1 MSAITLGDL
10 LTVDPETFRRSA
22 TEWQGL
28 AEDIDNAA
36 EQLIRDTRSL
46 EDAWPQGPASR
57 AAYEKAARL
66 RAELSNAYP
75 PARRI
80 YQALLHH
87 ADAVADLRHLAQELM
102 DAAGRAGF
110 RVDKTTGAVSAPEV
124 TALAPGTDPA
134 AAMRAYAD
142 EIAAL
147 LGNARALDDSTA
159 NAITVNM
166 PDPRT
171 GFGSLS
177 LAAVSRDDLLAQKG
191 RDPKQ
196 VHAWWLSLTPEQ
208 QEAAIAAHPDL
219 VGWLDGV
226 PATDRDTANR
236 LVLGQRQQLLQE
248 AEDQYRRRIAE
259 LEGQDPTNNSAVSNE
274 LANLR
279 QIVSG
284 IDAQQGRLGQIDAA
298 LTKLGDKGLL
308 LGVDPIG
315 DGKAV
320 IAVGNPDTARH
331 TAVWVPG
338 LGTTLDSTHSN
349 VNRVINLQQA
359 ADAMTPEAAGDV
371 STVMWLGY
379 DAPELDAS
387 VALEERSRQ
396 GSTPLSQFVG
406 GLRATHD
413 PGDYHLTAMGH
424 SYGSTVVGEAALSG
438 RLQADD
444 IVTAG
449 SPGTHADNAGQLM
462 ADPRHVWSGSAADD
476 PVSKPEVVGNWVTGV
491 PIIGPFI
498 AEGYADGHGISP
510 HEPEFGANQYVVDTA
525 GHSAYWTPGSQS
537 LQNQAAVI
545 VGRYSLAGLEHGQAP
560 PNIP

>member
-1 MSAITLGDL
+1 VSAITLADL
-10 LTVDPETFRRSA
+10 LAVDPETFRRSA
-22 TEWQGL
+22 MEWQGL

-36 EQLIRDTRSL
+36 EQLIRDTRAL
-46 EDAWPQGPASR
+46 EDAWPQGSASQ
-57 AAYEKAARL
+57 AAYDKVARL
-66 RAELSNAYP
+66 RAEVSNAYP

-87 ADAVADLRHLAQELM
+87 ADAVADLRQLAQELM
-102 DAAGRAGF
+102 DAVGRAGF
-110 RVDKTTGAVSAPEV
+110 QVDKATGVVSLPAV

-134 AAMRAYAD
+134 AAMQSYAD
-142 EIAAL
+142 QIAAL
-147 LGNARALDDSTA
+147 VGNARALDDSTA
-159 NAITVNM
+159 NAITVNV
-166 PDPRT
+166 PDPRA

-177 LAAVSRDDLLAQKG
+177 LGAVSRDDLLGQKN
-191 RDPKQ
+191 RDPKD

-208 QEAAIAAHPDL
+208 QEAAIAAYPDL

-236 LVLGQRQQLLQE
+236 LVLAERERLLQE
-248 AEDQYRRRIAE
+248 AEDQYRRRITV
-259 LEGQDPTNNSAVSNE
+259 LEGQDPTNNSAVMNE

-279 QIVSG
+279 QMVDG
-284 IDAQQGRLGQIDAA
+284 IDEQQGRLGQIDAA

-338 LGTTLDSTHSN
+338 LGTTLDSTRGN

-359 ADAMTPEAAGDV
+359 ADAMTPEAGDV

-387 VALEERSRQ
+387 VAMEERSRQ
-396 GSTPLSQFVG
+396 GSGPLSQFVS
-406 GLRATHD
+406 GLRATHEA
-413 PGDYHLTAMGH
+413 GDYHVTAMGH

-462 ADPRHVWSGSAADD
+462 ADPRHVWAGSADDD
-476 PVSKPEVVGNWVTGV
+476 PVSKPEVVGKWAVGV
-491 PIIGPFI
+491 PIVGPFI

-510 HEPEFGANQYVVDTA
+510 HEPGFGANQYVVDTS

-560 PNIP
+560 PNIS

>member
-10 LTVDPETFRRSA
+10 LTVDPEAFRRSA
-22 TEWQGL
+22 MEWQGL
-28 AEDIDNAA
+28 AEDVDNAA
-36 EQLIRDTRSL
+36 EQLIRDTREL
-46 EDAWPQGPASR
+46 EDAWPQGPASE
-57 AAYEKAARL
+57 AAYDKVARL
-66 RAELSNAYP
+66 RAEVSNAYP

-87 ADAVADLRHLAQELM
+87 ADAVADLRQMAQQLTDEV
-102 DAAGRAGF
+102 GRAGF
-110 RVDKTTGAVSAPEV
+110 QVDKSTGVVSVPAV

-134 AAMRAYAD
+134 AAMQAYAD
-142 EIAAL
+142 QVASL
-147 LGNARALDDSTA
+147 VGNARALDDSTA
-159 NAITVNM
+159 NAISVNV
-166 PDPRT
+166 PDT
-171 GFGSLS
+171 QAGFGSLS
-177 LAAVSRDDLLAQKG
+177 LAAVSRDDLLGQKN
-191 RDPKQ
+191 RDPKD
-196 VHAWWLSLTPEQ
+196 VHAWWLSLTPAQ
-208 QEAAIAAHPDL
+208 QEAAIAAHPDV

-236 LVLGQRQQLLQE
+236 LVLDDRKQLLQE

-259 LEGQDPTNNSAVSNE
+259 LEGQDPTNDSAVGNE

-279 QIVSG
+279 QMVSG
-284 IDAQQGRLGQIDAA
+284 IDEQQGRLGQIDAA

-308 LGVDPIG
+308 LGLDPIG

-349 VNRVINLQQA
+349 VNRVINLQHA
-359 ADAMTPEAAGDV
+359 ADAMTPAANDV

-379 DAPELDAS
+379 DAPELDHS

-396 GSTPLSQFVG
+396 GSAPLSQFVG

-413 PGDYHLTAMGH
+413 AGDYHVTAMGH

-438 RLQADD
+438 RLQVDD

-449 SPGTHADNAGQLM
+449 SPGTHADNAGQLL
-462 ADPRHVWSGSAADD
+462 ADPRHVWAGSASDD
-476 PVSKPEVVGNWVTGV
+476 PVSKPEVVGKWAAGV
-491 PIIGPFI
+491 PIVGPFI

-510 HEPEFGANQYVVDTA
+510 HESGFGANQYTVDTS

-537 LQNQAAVI
+537 LRNQAAVI
-545 VGRYSLAGLEHGQAP
+545 VGQYDLAGLQHGQAP

>member
-10 LTVDPETFRRSA
+10 LTVDPEAFRRSA
-22 TEWQGL
+22 MEWQGL
-28 AEDIDNAA
+28 AEDVDNAC
-36 EQLIRDTRSL
+36 EQLIRDTRAL
-46 EDAWPQGPASR
+46 EDAWSQGPASR
-57 AAYEKAARL
+57 AAYDKVARL
-66 RAELSNAYP
+66 RAEVSNAYP

-80 YQALLHH
+80 YQVLLHH
-87 ADAVADLRHLAQELM
+87 ADAVADLRQMAQELA
-102 DAAGRAGF
+102 DAVGRAGF
-110 RVDKTTGAVSAPEV
+110 QVDKTTGVVSVPAV

-134 AAMRAYAD
+134 AAMQSYAD
-142 EIAAL
+142 QVAAL
-147 LGNARALDDSTA
+147 VGNARALDDSTA
-159 NAITVNM
+159 NAISVNV
-166 PDPRT
+166 PDARA

-177 LAAVSRDDLLAQKG
+177 LSAVSREDLLGQKN
-191 RDPKQ
+191 RDPKD
-196 VHAWWLSLTPEQ
+196 VHAWWLSLTPAQ
-208 QEAAIAAHPDL
+208 QEAAIAAYPDL

-236 LVLGQRQQLLQE
+236 LVLDQRKQLLQE

-259 LEGQDPTNNSAVSNE
+259 LAGQDPANNSAVGNE
-274 LANLR
+274 LHNLR
-279 QIVSG
+279 QMVSG
-284 IDAQQGRLGQIDAA
+284 IDEQQGRLGQIDAA

-308 LGVDPIG
+308 LGLDPMG

-338 LGTTLDSTHSN
+338 LGTTLDSTRSN

-359 ADAMTPEAAGDV
+359 ADFMTPTENDV

-379 DAPELDAS
+379 DAPELNQS

-396 GSTPLSQFVG
+396 GSAPLSQFVG

-413 PGDYHLTAMGH
+413 PGDYHVTAMGH

-438 RLQADD
+438 RLPADD

-449 SPGTHADNAGQLM
+449 SPGTHADNAGQLL
-462 ADPRHVWSGSAADD
+462 ADPRHVWAGSAADD
-476 PVSKPEVVGNWVTGV
+476 PVSKPEVVGKWAMGV
-491 PIIGPFI
+491 PIVGPLI

-510 HEPEFGANQYVVDTA
+510 HEPDFGANQYKVDTS

-537 LQNQAAVI
+537 LRNQAAVI
-545 VGRYSLAGLEHGQAP
+545 VGQYDLAGLEHGQAP

>member
-1 MSAITLGDL
+1 MSGVTLADL
-10 LTVDPETFRRSA
+10 LSVDPEVFRRSA
-22 TEWQGL
+22 AQWQGL

-36 EQLIRDTRSL
+36 EQLIRDTREL
-46 EDAWPQGPASR
+46 EDAWPQGPASQ
-57 AAYEKAARL
+57 AAYEKVARL
-66 RAELSNAYP
+66 RAEVSNAYP

-80 YQALLHH
+80 CQALSHH
-87 ADAVADLRHLAQELM
+87 ADGVDDLRQLARELV

-110 RVDKTTGAVSAPEV
+110 HVDKGTGAVSVPAV

-134 AAMRAYAD
+134 AAIQSYAD
-142 EIAAL
+142 QIAAL
-147 LGNARALDDSTA
+147 VGNARSLDDSTA
-159 NAITVNM
+159 NAINVNL
-166 PDPRT
+166 PDART

-177 LAAVSRDDLLAQKG
+177 PAAVSRDDLLGQKN
-191 RDPKQ
+191 RDPKD

-208 QEAAIAAHPDL
+208 QEAAIAAYPDL

-236 LVLGQRQQLLQE
+236 LVLAQRERLLQE
-248 AEDQYRRRIAE
+248 AEDQYRRRITE
-259 LEGQDPTNNSAVSNE
+259 LEGQDPTNDSAKLNE

-279 QIVSG
+279 QMVSG
-284 IDAQQGRLGQIDAA
+284 IDEQQGRLGQIDAA
-298 LTKLGDKGLL
+298 LSKLGDKGML

-349 VNRVINLQQA
+349 VNRVLNLQQA
-359 ADAMTPEAAGDV
+359 ADAMTPEANDV

-396 GSTPLSQFVG
+396 GSAPLSQFVG
-406 GLRATHD
+406 GLHATHD
-413 PGDYHLTAMGH
+413 PGAYHVTAMGH

-438 RLQADD
+438 RLKVDD

-462 ADPRHVWSGSAADD
+462 ADPRHVWAGSASDD
-476 PVSKPEVVGNWVTGV
+476 PVSKPEVVGKWAVGV
-491 PIIGPFI
+491 PIVGPFI

-510 HEPEFGANQYVVDTA
+510 HEPEFGANQYVVDTS
-525 GHSAYWTPGSQS
+525 GHSAYWTPGSES
-537 LQNQAAVI
+537 LRNQAAVI

>member
-10 LTVDPETFRRSA
+10 LTADPEAFRRSA
-22 TEWQGL
+22 TEWKAL

-36 EQLIRDTRSL
+36 EQLIRDTRAL
-46 EDAWPQGPASR
+46 EDAWPQGPASQT
-57 AAYEKAARL
+57 AYEKVARL
-66 RAELSNAYP
+66 RAKVGNAYP
-75 PARRI
+75 PAQRI

-87 ADAVADLRHLAQELM
+87 ADAVADLRQMAQDLT

-110 RVDKTTGAVSAPEV
+110 HVDKSTGVVSAPAV
-124 TALAPGTDPA
+124 TALTPGTDPV
-134 AAMRAYAD
+134 AAMQSYAD
-142 EIAAL
+142 QIAAL
-147 LGNARALDDSTA
+147 VGNARAVDDTTA
-159 NAITVNM
+159 NTITVNL
-166 PDPRT
+166 PDAQA

-177 LAAVSRDDLLAQKG
+177 LVDVSRDDLLEQKN
-191 RDPKQ
+191 RDPRD

-208 QEAAIAAHPDL
+208 QEAAIAAYPEL

-236 LVLGQRQQLLQE
+236 LVLSQRERLLQE
-248 AEDQYRRRIAE
+248 AEDQYRPRITE
-259 LEGQDPTNNSAVSNE
+259 LEGQDPTNNSAVMNE

-279 QIVSG
+279 QMVDG
-284 IDAQQGRLGQIDAA
+284 IDEQQGRLGQIDAA

-308 LGVDPIG
+308 LGLDPIG

-320 IAVGNPDTARH
+320 IAVGDPDTARH

-349 VNRVINLQQA
+349 VNRVLNLQQA
-359 ADAMTPEAAGDV
+359 ADAMTPTATNDV

-379 DAPELDAS
+379 NAPELDAS
-387 VALEERSRQ
+387 VALEERSRE
-396 GSTPLSQFVG
+396 GSGPLSQFVG

-438 RLQADD
+438 RLQVDD

-462 ADPRHVWSGSAADD
+462 ADPRHVWAGSAPDD
-476 PVSKPEVVGNWVTGV
+476 PVSKPEVVGKWAVGV
-491 PIIGPFI
+491 PIVGPFI

-510 HEPEFGANQYVVDTA
+510 HEPGFGANQYVVDTS

-537 LQNQAAVI
+537 LRNQAAVI
-545 VGRYSLAGLEHGQAP
+545 VGQYDLAGLEHGQAP